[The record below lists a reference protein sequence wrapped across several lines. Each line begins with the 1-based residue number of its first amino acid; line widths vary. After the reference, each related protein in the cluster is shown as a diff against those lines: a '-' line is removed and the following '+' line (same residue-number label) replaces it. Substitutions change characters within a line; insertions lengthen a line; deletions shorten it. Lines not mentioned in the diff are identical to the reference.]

1 MSDAVAPAVHA
12 GSDGPGLISRAFGIL
27 FTPKKTYAEV
37 VRRPRVLGALV
48 LSILVIAGGTGLF
61 VSSEVGRQAV
71 IDMQTRQA
79 ETLGRPMTD
88 AQLQNLERVA
98 PYFAAFTA
106 VSQIVFIPIMALFV
120 AGVVYAL
127 FTAILGG
134 DGTYK
139 QTLAVVVHAAFV
151 LVAAQF
157 FILPLDYFRE
167 SLTSPTSLAVFFP
180 FLEENS
186 LVTRFLG
193 AVDLVYIWWFTS
205 LAIGLGVLYKR
216 RTGPIAMG
224 LLAVYIVI
232 AFLIAVVRS
241 ALSGA

>member
-1 MSDAVAPAVHA
+1 MSDAVAPAVVA
-12 GSDGPGLISRAFGIL
+12 SDGPGLVSRAFGVI
-27 FTPKKTYAEV
+27 FAPKRTYAEV

-48 LSILVIAGGTGLF
+48 LSVLVIAGGTGLF
-61 VSSEVGRQAV
+61 VSSEIGRQSV

-106 VSQIVFIPIMALFV
+106 VSQIVFIPVMAFFI

-139 QTLAVVVHAAFV
+139 QTLAVVAHATFV
-151 LVAAQF
+151 LVLAQF

-186 LVTRFLG
+186 MLTRFLS
-193 AVDLVYIWWFTS
+193 ALDLVYIWWFTS

-216 RTGPIAMG
+216 RTGPIALG

-232 AFLIAVVRS
+232 ALLVAVVRS